1 MNNYSTFIKLI
12 CENFG
17 RAIASI
23 LSQFNGVS
31 ITYEY
36 TVSDTVTRKEEQ
48 QNN

>member
-1 MNNYSTFIKLI
+1 MENYSTFIKLI

-31 ITYEY
+31 ITFDY
-36 TVSDTVTRKEEQ
+36 TVSDTVTRKSNTPNE
-48 QNN
+48 